1 MLVNN
6 MIFEQDT
13 GDQLIL
19 IRYTNAL
26 PGTWTIRVRNLENE
40 AFSFHAWLPSGSIL
54 SDSTYFIKP
63 DPETTVTSP
72 GNSYH
77 SLTVTAYNQ
86 IDNRIMQTS
95 GRGYTRNNHIKP
107 DIAAPGYQLPCA
119 LPSNRYGKANGSGA
133 AAAFAGGAMAI
144 ILEWSVSRGNY
155 TSITG
160 NDISRLLMRGA
171 RHNPD
176 IIYPNNT
183 WGYGEL
189 DVNRVFEQI
198 ASL

>member
-1 MLVNN
+1 
-6 MIFEQDT
+6 MIIESCRHREEDT
-13 GDQLIL
+13 
-19 IRYTNAL
+19 
-26 PGTWTIRVRNLENE
+26 LE
-40 AFSFHAWLPSGSIL
+40 
-54 SDSTYFIKP
+54 T
-63 DPETTVTSP
+63 
-72 GNSYH
+72 
-77 SLTVTAYNQ
+77 
-86 IDNRIMQTS
+86 
-95 GRGYTRNNHIKP
+95 NHIKP